1 VGSRRQHVFVLLF
14 VIALVAVSGIIIASK
29 ETKLGLDL
37 QGGLQLVY
45 EGQPTGTA
53 TEVSGEDIEDSINI
67 IEKRINNLGVSEA
80 EVARLGNKNI
90 TVGLP
95 GVTDANRASEQVG
108 TTAQL
113 FFYDWEPNLL
123 GQERLIGGHPG
134 QQPPAA
140 AVKKLEKEW
149 KDAGRNPESFENSL
163 LIASGAYPNAYQAAL
178 LAEKQTPK
186 TKEECGKCS
195 VAKPRFYLFEDG
207 PKHKLLA
214 GPELNEKDLYESPT
228 GETLSKNGTTV
239 VEIPAGTVL
248 VSELPV
254 DESGK
259 VDETAQP
266 GWFALNDNYALSG
279 SEITEPK
286 QEYAQGN
293 GEPNVAFKFTDEGR
307 ENFQNVTRKIAQRG
321 QSQAI
326 GPVTNAE
333 QAAATSGH
341 FAVILDNEVQSRPI
355 INYAENPDGIDGR
368 QGAQISGGFS
378 GEHGLEQAQELATTL
393 QIGALPIE
401 LHLISETQV
410 SATLG
415 SQALHDGIKAG
426 IIGLAL
432 VVIFL
437 LAYYR
442 FLGLIAVIAL
452 VAYGVIFFALIKL
465 IPITLTLPG
474 IAGLVLTIGV
484 AADSNI
490 VIFERIKEEVRAGR
504 SMQSAITA
512 GYKRG
517 ISTIVDANVVTIL
530 TAFILFVLATAGV
543 KGFAFTLGVGTLTS
557 LLTAV
562 VFTQALLGT
571 MSNSKMLKSRSAL
584 GAGGEGRRWHFDF
597 MGASRWFFTF
607 SGIILLIGAVALSTK
622 ELNFG
627 IDFKSGTRITAA
639 LEKPTNE
646 GEVRESLEEAGVSNA
661 EVQQV
666 TVPHF
671 GNNVFQIESA
681 QLQPNEV
688 HEVEKEL
695 GADYG
700 VAKEGFE
707 STSVGPTFGNQVAES
722 AVKALIFSLLVIL
735 VYVALR
741 FEPKFAVPVMIAL
754 AHDILITGGVY
765 ALTGKEVSSGTV
777 AAFLTILGYSL
788 YDTIIVFD
796 RIRENVPR
804 MPRAAFSQIVNRSM
818 SEVLTRSLA
827 TSFTTLLAVLSL
839 LIFGSATLQDFAFAM
854 LIGIASGT
862 YSSIFIASPVLT
874 AWKEREPQFV
884 RRRQRIAEVE
894 GGLVPAFADDVQVAK
909 LSDDDETDA
918 EIAADIEREAPLAEA
933 TGGERRRR
941 LGRGRAATQGTV
953 DEVEA
958 VEAPEAAEPEEAP
971 EAPSAP
977 EPTEKAPA
985 RAGPP
990 DNGANPESAERRK
1003 RNEERRARRAQRRK
1017 GRRR

>member
-1 VGSRRQHVFVLLF
+1 MGSRRQHLFVLLF
-14 VIALVAVSGIIIASK
+14 VLALVAISAVIIASK
-29 ETKLGLDL
+29 ETKLGLEL

-45 EGQPTGTA
+45 EGQPTGTN

-67 IEKRINNLGVSEA
+67 IERRINSLGVSEA
-80 EVARLGNKNI
+80 EVARLGEKNI

-95 GVTDANRASEQVG
+95 GVTDANRAAEQVG

-113 FFYDWEPNLL
+113 YFFDWEPNLI
-123 GQERLIGGHPG
+123 GPERTIGGHPG
-134 QQPPAA
+134 QQAPPG

-149 KDAGRNPESFENSL
+149 KAAGRNPESFENAS
-163 LIASGAYPNAYQAAL
+163 LIASGAFPNAYTAAQ
-178 LAEKQTPK
+178 LAAEQEPD
-186 TKEECGKCS
+186 ENCEKCS
-195 VAKPRFYLFEDG
+195 SGKTQYYLFEKDA
-207 PKHKLLA
+207 PHKLLA
-214 GPELNEKDLYESPT
+214 GPEQSKEDLYESPT
-228 GETLSKNGTTV
+228 GEVLPKDGIVIEVPPGT
-239 VEIPAGTVL
+239 IL
-248 VSELPV
+248 VSELPT
-254 DESGK
+254 DETGRL
-259 VDETAQP
+259 DETAQP
-266 GWFALNDNYALSG
+266 GWFALKDNPSLSG

-286 QEYAQGN
+286 QEYTQGSQ
-293 GEPNVAFKFTDEGR
+293 EPNVSFKFTDNGR
-307 ENFQNVTRKIAQRG
+307 DNFQQVTREIALRG
-321 QSQAI
+321 AASAI
-326 GPVTNAE
+326 GPVNAE
-333 QAAATSGH
+333 QAGALSGH

-355 INYAENPDGIDGR
+355 INFQENPDGIDGR
-368 QGAQISGGFS
+368 QGAQISGGFN
-378 GEHGLEQAQELATTL
+378 GEHGLQTAQELATTL
-393 QIGALPIE
+393 QIGALPIN

-432 VVIFL
+432 VILFL
-437 LAYYR
+437 LLYYR
-442 FLGLIAVIAL
+442 ILGVIAVIGL
-452 VAYGVIFFALIKL
+452 VAYGTIFFALIKL

-484 AADSNI
+484 AADANI

-504 SMQSAITA
+504 GMSSAIAA

-543 KGFAFTLGVGTLTS
+543 KGFAFTLGVGTITS

-571 MSNSKMLKSRSAL
+571 MSNSKVLRSASAL
-584 GAGGEGRRWHFDF
+584 GAGGEGRKWHFDF
-597 MGASRWFFTF
+597 MGASRWFFTL
-607 SGIILLIGAVALSTK
+607 SGVILLIGAVALSTK
-622 ELNFG
+622 DLNFG

-639 LEKPTNE
+639 LEKPASEN
-646 GEVRESLEEAGVSNA
+646 GVRESLEEVGVDNA
-661 EVQQV
+661 EIQQV

-671 GNNVFQIESA
+671 GSNVFQIEST
-681 QLQPNEV
+681 QLQPGEV
-688 HEVEKEL
+688 HQTEAALNKK
-695 GADYG
+695 YG
-700 VAKEGFE
+700 VDKEGFE
-707 STSVGPTFGNQVAES
+707 STSVGPTFGKQVAES

-741 FEPKFAVPVMIAL
+741 FEPKFAVPVLIAL
-754 AHDILITGGVY
+754 FHDILITGGVY

-839 LIFGSATLQDFAFAM
+839 LIFGSSTLQDFAFAM

-874 AWKEREPQFV
+874 AWKEREPGFI

-894 GGLVPAFADDVQVAK
+894 GGVVPPYADDVQVAK
-909 LSDDDETDA
+909 LADDNETEA
-918 EIAADIEREAPLAEA
+918 EIAADIEAEAPAY
-933 TGGERRRR
+933 
-941 LGRGRAATQGTV
+941 
-953 DEVEA
+953 EA
-958 VEAPEAAEPEEAP
+958 VPPKAIAAPEPESAPEAANAP
-971 EAPSAP
+971 EVREKAP
-977 EPTEKAPA
+977 KAPA
-985 RAGPP
+985 RAARTE
-990 DNGANPESAERRK
+990 NGDSANPESVERRK
-1003 RNEERRARRAQRRK
+1003 RNEERREKRAQRRK

>member
-1 VGSRRQHVFVLLF
+1 MGSRRQHLFVLLF
-14 VIALVAVSGIIIASK
+14 VIALVAISGIVIATK

-53 TEVSGEDIEDSINI
+53 TEVSGQDIEDSINI

-80 EVARLGNKNI
+80 EVARLGNTNI

-95 GVTDANRASEQVG
+95 GVTDANRAAEQVG

-123 GQERLIGGHPG
+123 GQERVIGGHPG
-134 QQPPAA
+134 TQAPPAA
-140 AVKKLEKEW
+140 MKKLEKEW
-149 KDAGRNPESFENSL
+149 EEAGRNTKSFESKIL
-163 LIASGAYPNAYQAAL
+163 MSSGAYPNAYQAAL

-186 TKEECGKCS
+186 TKAECEKCS
-195 VAKPRFYLFEDG
+195 VAKPRFYLFEDNS
-207 PKHKLLA
+207 KHKLLA
-214 GPELNEKDLYESPT
+214 GPVLSEKDLYESPT

-239 VEIPAGTVL
+239 IEIPAGTVL
-248 VSELPV
+248 VSELPT
-254 DESGK
+254 DNTGK

-266 GWFALNDNYALSG
+266 GWFALNDEYALSG
-279 SEITEPK
+279 REITEPK
-286 QEYAQGN
+286 QEYGQN
-293 GEPNVAFKFTDEGR
+293 NEPNVAFKFTDQGR
-307 ENFQNVTRKIAQRG
+307 ENFQNVTRKIALRG

-326 GPVTNAE
+326 AGE
-333 QAAATSGH
+333 EAAARSGH
-341 FAVILDNEVQSRPI
+341 FAVILDNEVKSRPI
-355 INYAENPDGIDGR
+355 INFQENPDGIDGR

-378 GEHGLEQAQELATTL
+378 GEHGLEEAQELATTL

-401 LHLISETQV
+401 LRLISETQV

-432 VVIFL
+432 VIIFL

-442 FLGLIAVIAL
+442 FLGLISVIAL
-452 VAYGVIFFALIKL
+452 AAYGVIFFAMIKL

-517 ISTIVDANVVTIL
+517 ISTIIDANVVTIL

-571 MSNSKMLKSRSAL
+571 MSNSKLLKSRNAL
-584 GAGGEGRRWHFDF
+584 GAGGEGRNWRLDF
-597 MGASRWFFTF
+597 MGSSRWFFTF
-607 SGIILLIGAVALSTK
+607 SGIILIIGAVALSTK

-627 IDFKSGTRITAA
+627 IDFKSGTRMTAA

-646 GEVRESLEEAGVSNA
+646 EAVKSSLEESGVENA

-671 GNNVFQIESA
+671 GSNVFQIESA
-681 QLQPNEV
+681 QLQPGEV
-688 HEVEKEL
+688 HSVEKEL
-695 GADYG
+695 AADYG
-700 VAKEGFE
+700 ISPQGFE

-735 VYVALR
+735 IYVALR
-741 FEPKFAVPVMIAL
+741 FEPKFAVPVLIAL
-754 AHDILITGGVY
+754 FHDILITGGVY

-796 RIRENVPR
+796 RIRENMPR

-818 SEVLTRSLA
+818 SEVMTRSLA
-827 TSFTTLLAVLSL
+827 TSFSTLLAVLSL
-839 LIFGSATLQDFAFAM
+839 LIFGTSTLQDFAFAM

-874 AWKEREPQFV
+874 AWKEREPGFI

-894 GGLVPAFADDVQVAK
+894 GGLVPAYADGTQVVRLA
-909 LSDDDETDA
+909 DDDETEA
-918 EIAADIEREAPLAEA
+918 EIAADVEREAPPSEDRPRARLFGRSQVAEA
-933 TGGERRRR
+933 ET
-941 LGRGRAATQGTV
+941 
-953 DEVEA
+953 
-958 VEAPEAAEPEEAP
+958 EAPEVAAASQEVEAP

-977 EPTEKAPA
+977 EPQQAPA
-985 RAGPP
+985 PTPRG
-990 DNGANPESAERRK
+990 NGATANPESAERRK
-1003 RNEERRARRAQRRK
+1003 RNEERREKRAQRRK
-1017 GRRR
+1017 GKRR